1 MSTKPTEEQ
10 SAAVLAALDEALA
23 QGEWAASS
31 FLVQIGKK
39 LKQLRDDFAKAQTDD
54 DPNLQNT
61 SINSEKMTT
70 HQRAEMVKVFIAL
83 YAFNGGIL
91 QSWERVIA
99 NLPTQVISRPVY
111 AVEDDLIANFRA
123 KTKSVNDAYVSVY
136 INPTDILERS
146 TEKSS
151 VDKLGKPLLSIK
163 NNAVQLSNLSE
174 FKHQSGTY
182 SYVKG
187 HLVRK

>member
-1 MSTKPTEEQ
+1 MSSKLTEEQ
-10 SAAVLAALDEALA
+10 YAAVLAALDEALA
-23 QGEWAASS
+23 QGEWDASS

-39 LKQLRDDFAKAQTDD
+39 LKKIRDDFAKTQVDD
-54 DPNLQNT
+54 DLNRPDLPMDLERIST
-61 SINSEKMTT
+61 S
-70 HQRAEMVKVFIAL
+70 HRAEMVKVFIAL
-83 YAFNGGIL
+83 YAFNGENL

-111 AVEDDLIANFRA
+111 ANEDDLLATLRT

-136 INPTDILERS
+136 IQPTDILERP
-146 TEKSS
+146 TEKTS
-151 VDKLGKPLLSIK
+151 VDKSGKPLLSIK
-163 NNAVQLSNLSE
+163 NSAVRLSNLTE